1 MKRFLVAPGRRVRL
15 KAWDSRDCGAY
26 QGKKLKAERELD
38 RLNHEL
44 EALQYRLFAE
54 HRHKLLVVLQGVD
67 TSGKDGVIRRVFGS
81 VDPQGVRVASF
92 KAPTQADLDHD
103 YLWRVHHEVPGR
115 GEIVL
120 FNRSHYEDV
129 LIVRVHNLVP
139 ASVWK
144 KRYAQI
150 NDFERMLA
158 EEGTTILKLF
168 LHISRGEQK
177 KRLESRL
184 KDPKKNWKF
193 DVADLRERTHW
204 SAYERA
210 YEELLSRTSTPWAP
224 WHIIPA
230 DIKWCRNVIVSSIIV
245 ETLKKLKMRFPKPR
259 QPLDG
264 IVVR

>member
-15 KAWDSRDCGAY
+15 KAWDPRDCGVY
-26 QGKKLKAERELD
+26 HGKKQKAEAELE
-38 RLNHEL
+38 RLNHQL

-54 HRHKLLVVLQGVD
+54 HKHKLLIVLQGVD
-67 TSGKDGVIRRVFGS
+67 TSGKDGAIRRVFGS

-92 KAPTQADLDHD
+92 KAPTHAELDHD
-103 YLWRVHHEVPGR
+103 YLWRIHREVPAR

-129 LIVRVHNLVP
+129 LIVRVHDMVP
-139 ASVWK
+139 PSIWK

-193 DVADLRERTHW
+193 DVADLRERAHW
-204 SAYERA
+204 GAYERA
-210 YEELLSRTSTPWAP
+210 YEDLLSRTSTLWAP

-230 DIKWCRNVIVSSIIV
+230 DIKWCRNVLVSTIIV
-245 ETLKKLKMRFPKPR
+245 EALKKLKMRFPKPR
-259 QPLDG
+259 QPLGG